1 MAATARGGLVNLPL
15 DAADRDALATV
26 GVVVG
31 LVAGGLLALAGV
43 LGLGVRLFGLTS
55 GLF

>member
-1 MAATARGGLVNLPL
+1 VNLPL